1 MRLLDAEGLTG
12 ISMRAPAAEMNVTA
26 MPVYWYVD
34 TKHYL
39 LELALDAA
47 LGEPSGPEPGSDEE
61 WRGQLRALADEF
73 RALLER
79 HPWLTVAGMNGEAR
93 EQDFEYALE
102 LLVSGIE
109 AMAARD

>member
-47 LGEPSGPEPGSDEE
+47 LGEPSGPSPGPTRNGAGNCERWPTSSAPCWSATPGS
-61 WRGQLRALADEF
+61 RLQG
-73 RALLER
+73 
-79 HPWLTVAGMNGEAR
+79 
-93 EQDFEYALE
+93 
-102 LLVSGIE
+102 
-109 AMAARD
+109 

>member
-1 MRLLDAEGLTG
+1 LVRRHQALPPRTRPGRCPWRAE
-12 ISMRAPAAEMNVTA
+12 R
-26 MPVYWYVD
+26 
-34 TKHYL
+34 
-39 LELALDAA
+39 
-47 LGEPSGPEPGSDEE
+47 PEPGSDEE